1 MSRHT
6 YDTDIEIA
14 GLSLTVEITFDF
26 EPGYKGDEVDPAAE
40 PSAEIV
46 TVHAVPLKGTPE
58 FPSWLVDHLNASLDL
73 HDELVGYAI
82 EQSQPDPDALYDAA
96 RDAANEAH
104 S

>member
-14 GLSLTVEITFDF
+14 GLTVPVEITFDF
-26 EPGYKGDEVDPAAE
+26 EPAFKGATDEPPHEAH
-40 PSAEIV
+40 AEIITAHV
-46 TVHAVPLKGTPE
+46 IADGTPE
-58 FPSWLVDHLNASLDL
+58 FPGWLVNHLNASLDL
-73 HDELVGYAI
+73 HDELVAYAVD
-82 EQSQPDPDALYDAA
+82 QSQPDPDALYDAA